1 MSLTS
6 LIEGSMMKDTL
17 DIKKF
22 SILHKCE
29 FKIYTFPV
37 SDRLLLKRWAM
48 GNITTLFNDSKSI

>member
-1 MSLTS
+1 
-6 LIEGSMMKDTL
+6 MMKDTL